1 MNLAELLASTSKT
14 ESTTTGKVKPVG
26 SINVL
31 IGDVVVFNRPV
42 WKESTSET
50 QLLNELNDLCI
61 NDKTKA
67 TEIFKLLLS
76 KMTVEV
82 NVRGSSELTLADL
95 LK

>member
-14 ESTTTGKVKPVG
+14 ESTTTGKVKPIG

-61 NDKTKA
+61 KDKTKA
-67 TEIFKLLLS
+67 VEIFQLLLS